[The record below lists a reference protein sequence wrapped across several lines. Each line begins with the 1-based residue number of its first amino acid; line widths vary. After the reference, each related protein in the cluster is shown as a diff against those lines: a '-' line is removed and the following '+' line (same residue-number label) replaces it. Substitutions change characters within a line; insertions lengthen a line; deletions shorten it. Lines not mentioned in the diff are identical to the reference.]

1 MEEVI
6 NNFMVDNY
14 LHTFSDFFFDIKE
27 DPVISSTLEDAS
39 SQLDALITK
48 YGELENELRY
58 GTSSRDHF
66 VDTIICTFIRKIIEQ
81 LDAINALFSIASF
94 SQAEII
100 LRSLIENIVSL
111 EFILDDNIAERAAS
125 YFLEHHYEEL
135 ELGAQYFNPG
145 TEENKLI
152 HAVETDEAFSEIQE
166 KYNRKRSSFER
177 LITSDNIFRTV
188 NRKREEKLAQKSS
201 RKKKTYIHWYE
212 ICSNVS
218 NFRELMESVGLQ
230 KEYYRGIY
238 GGLSFE
244 AHAQNSAMALTFS
257 DEDEFQL
264 KKIRTPF
271 GGANVLSL
279 TSLFS
284 LSCLMKIYEYLHDGK
299 DERDEFRSFYIAYY
313 SKEDSIL
320 KILDMIDG

>member
-1 MEEVI
+1 MEEVV

-27 DPVISSTLEDAS
+27 DPAISRTLEDS
-39 SQLDALITK
+39 SSLLDALITK

-58 GTSSRDHF
+58 GTSSQDYF
-66 VDTIICTFIRKIIEQ
+66 VDTIICTFIRKIMEQ

-111 EFILDDNIAERAAS
+111 EFILNDNIAKRAAS

-135 ELGAQYFNPG
+135 ELGAQYFNPN

-152 HAVETDEAFSEIQE
+152 HAVETDETFSKIQE
-166 KYNRKRSSFER
+166 KCNRKKASFER
-177 LITSDNIFRTV
+177 LIASNAVFQAVDQK
-188 NRKREEKLAQKSS
+188 RKEKLIKN
-201 RKKKTYIHWYE
+201 KKKSYIHWYE
-212 ICSNVS
+212 ICSNAS
-218 NFRELMESVGLQ
+218 NFRELMEAVGLQ

-257 DEDEFQL
+257 DEDKFQL
-264 KKIRTPF
+264 TKIRTPF
-271 GGANVLSL
+271 GAANVLSL
-279 TSLFS
+279 TSSFS
-284 LSCLMKIYEYLHDGK
+284 LSGLMKIYEYLHDGK
-299 DERDEFRSFYIAYY
+299 DEKDEFRSFYAAYH

-320 KILDMIDG
+320 KLLDMIDG